1 MSTGWFED
9 KTALLFFTLY
19 IFLWNFSPKPRP
31 REKEPSQSWPTKLG
45 SPFIARVEF
54 PGESLRQ
61 VLIYLPN
68 RAVAMRKKS
77 ELRQHREHGRKQ
89 PKPIKIHQMGFKAY
103 HFVFQ
108 CTIRSKSAEIPNV
121 QDFLN
126 CGGFRQCYLDSNLVR
141 QSHRPS
147 RASLVSM
154 WRMLR
159 APELSW
165 AISGIFDHWAIDMSQ
180 ISWRKGHHNVKLAQ
194 HGRSQDLSIA
204 SVTLR
209 ISTRFYA
216 SDFRPLKLRDHVMT
230 DRLLSCGFWWFCMG
244 RFGEIATHGI
254 KWTQHAQQPNNLE
267 HQLEVHRSTNLASS
281 STHTTRVTK
290 RK

>member
-1 MSTGWFED
+1 MTLAVFLSIMNMLFIGFRLKDKQAKIRTLTWKKTICLISSTIHGVMSTGWFED

-31 REKEPSQSWPTKLG
+31 REKEPSQPWPTKLG

-68 RAVAMRKKS
+68 CAVAMRKKS

-121 QDFLN
+121 QNFLN
-126 CGGFRQCYLDSNLVR
+126 CGGFR
-141 QSHRPS
+141 
-147 RASLVSM
+147 M
-154 WRMLR
+154 
-159 APELSW
+159 
-165 AISGIFDHWAIDMSQ
+165 ID
-180 ISWRKGHHNVKLAQ
+180 
-194 HGRSQDLSIA
+194 
-204 SVTLR
+204 
-209 ISTRFYA
+209 
-216 SDFRPLKLRDHVMT
+216 
-230 DRLLSCGFWWFCMG
+230 
-244 RFGEIATHGI
+244 
-254 KWTQHAQQPNNLE
+254 
-267 HQLEVHRSTNLASS
+267 
-281 STHTTRVTK
+281 
-290 RK
+290 

>member
-61 VLIYLPN
+61 ILIYLPN
-68 RAVAMRKKS
+68 CAVAMRKKS

-108 CTIRSKSAEIPNV
+108 CAIRSKSAEIPNV
-121 QDFLN
+121 QKFLN
-126 CGGFRQCYLDSNLVR
+126 CGGFRYFSI
-141 QSHRPS
+141 
-147 RASLVSM
+147 
-154 WRMLR
+154 
-159 APELSW
+159 
-165 AISGIFDHWAIDMSQ
+165 ISKTHEKHKEND
-180 ISWRKGHHNVKLAQ
+180 RKMTEFFGNPRKMEIVKN
-194 HGRSQDLSIA
+194 
-204 SVTLR
+204 
-209 ISTRFYA
+209 TRFL
-216 SDFRPLKLRDHVMT
+216 SFFCHFSVMF
-230 DRLLSCGFWWFCMG
+230 LSFSLCFSCF
-244 RFGEIATHGI
+244 FEISE
-254 KWTQHAQQPNNLE
+254 K
-267 HQLEVHRSTNLASS
+267 
-281 STHTTRVTK
+281 
-290 RK
+290 

>member
-61 VLIYLPN
+61 ILIYLPN
-68 RAVAMRKKS
+68 CAVAMRKKS

-89 PKPIKIHQMGFKAY
+89 PKSIKIHQMGFKAY

-121 QDFLN
+121 QKKNKLWRVQVYNYRSISPQFL
-126 CGGFRQCYLDSNLVR
+126 RR
-141 QSHRPS
+141 
-147 RASLVSM
+147 
-154 WRMLR
+154 
-159 APELSW
+159 
-165 AISGIFDHWAIDMSQ
+165 
-180 ISWRKGHHNVKLAQ
+180 
-194 HGRSQDLSIA
+194 
-204 SVTLR
+204 TLR
-209 ISTRFYA
+209 LHSRPYLGSPSTSA
-216 SDFRPLKLRDHVMT
+216 AHAPPPLTPLPETLQSQVLGT
-230 DRLLSCGFWWFCMG
+230 
-244 RFGEIATHGI
+244 
-254 KWTQHAQQPNNLE
+254 
-267 HQLEVHRSTNLASS
+267 
-281 STHTTRVTK
+281 
-290 RK
+290 